1 MAKYWFKSNIFAK
14 LSEIVEADSEK
25 EVWDKIRNRKSFEIN
40 QEVLRL
46 YPSSIEIRKIK
57 EKKEKQMTSTEM
69 IKDMLERQ
77 KAYDAEVF
85 KKHNVDYVSKSQLES
100 ALFDELGELMH
111 AQKSDWCWWKF
122 TQAPVDMGKVL
133 GELVDIWHF
142 VLSYQN
148 HFNFGEE
155 ARLSYLNEEEL
166 SNGTLKRL
174 RTKKSNL
181 SKVLTR
187 LVIFESSIIPVL
199 IAITEYLGFTIEQVY
214 EAYGDKNKINYQRL
228 KEGY

>member
-1 MAKYWFKSNIFAK
+1 MTS
-14 LSEIVEADSEK
+14 K
-25 EVWDKIRNRKSFEIN
+25 EYD
-40 QEVLRL
+40 L
-46 YPSSIEIRKIK
+46 IK
-57 EKKEKQMTSTEM
+57 EMLDMQEKLDEAIMKEYGLTEIDEENLRM
-69 IKDMLERQ
+69 AILD
-77 KAYDAEVF
+77 EV
-85 KKHNVDYVSKSQLES
+85 
-100 ALFDELGELMH
+100 GELTH
-111 AQKSDWCWWKF
+111 ELKANWCWWKK
-122 TQAPVDMGKVL
+122 TQAPVDKQKVL

-166 SNGTLKRL
+166 SNGMLKRL

-199 IAITEYLGFTIEQVY
+199 IAITEYIGFTIEQVY
-214 EAYGDKNKINYQRL
+214 EAYCDKNKVNYQRL
-228 KEGY
+228 ESGY

>member
-1 MAKYWFKSNIFAK
+1 MTS
-14 LSEIVEADSEK
+14 K
-25 EVWDKIRNRKSFEIN
+25 EYE
-40 QEVLRL
+40 L
-46 YPSSIEIRKIK
+46 IK
-57 EKKEKQMTSTEM
+57 EMLQMQKKLDEAIMDEHGLTEIDEENLRM
-69 IKDMLERQ
+69 AILD
-77 KAYDAEVF
+77 EV
-85 KKHNVDYVSKSQLES
+85 
-100 ALFDELGELMH
+100 GELTH
-111 AQKSDWCWWKF
+111 ELKGNWCWWKK
-122 TQAPVDMGKVL
+122 TQPQVDEEKVL

-166 SNGTLKRL
+166 SNGMLKRL

-214 EAYGDKNKINYQRL
+214 EAYCDKNKVNYQRL

>member
-1 MAKYWFKSNIFAK
+1 MTS
-14 LSEIVEADSEK
+14 K
-25 EVWDKIRNRKSFEIN
+25 EYG
-40 QEVLRL
+40 L
-46 YPSSIEIRKIK
+46 IK
-57 EKKEKQMTSTEM
+57 EMLHKQAELDKSIMS
-69 IKDMLERQ
+69 
-77 KAYDAEVF
+77 AYGLDEIDEENLRMAILDEV
-85 KKHNVDYVSKSQLES
+85 
-100 ALFDELGELMH
+100 GELTH
-111 AQKSDWCWWKF
+111 ELKGDWCWWKK
-122 TQAPVDMGKVL
+122 TQAPVDDKKVL
-133 GELVDIWHF
+133 GELIDVWHF

-166 SNGTLKRL
+166 SNGMLKRL

-214 EAYGDKNKINYQRL
+214 NAYCDKNKINYQRL

>member
-1 MAKYWFKSNIFAK
+1 MTS
-14 LSEIVEADSEK
+14 K
-25 EVWDKIRNRKSFEIN
+25 EYD
-40 QEVLRL
+40 L
-46 YPSSIEIRKIK
+46 IK
-57 EKKEKQMTSTEM
+57 EMLQMQEKLDEAIMKEYGLTEIDKENLRM
-69 IKDMLERQ
+69 AILD
-77 KAYDAEVF
+77 EV
-85 KKHNVDYVSKSQLES
+85 
-100 ALFDELGELMH
+100 GELTH
-111 AQKSDWCWWKF
+111 ELKGNWCWWKK
-122 TQAPVDMGKVL
+122 TQAPVDNDKVL

-166 SNGTLKRL
+166 SNGMLKRL

-199 IAITEYLGFTIEQVY
+199 IAITEYIGFTIEQVY
-214 EAYGDKNKINYQRL
+214 EAYCGKNKINYQRL
-228 KEGY
+228 KGGY